1 MENHSI
7 FNECTNL
14 YSLSKTL
21 RFELVPV
28 GETLNYIKEK
38 GLLLQD
44 KQRSKDYEVAK
55 KIIDEYHKW
64 FIEEALGKVQLSNLK
79 SYYAQYDIPQKEDKQ
94 KKEFEKI
101 QENLRKEIVINFT
114 KHPAWNNLIKNE
126 FIKEDLLSFIDNE
139 VKKDIIKKFKK
150 FTTYF
155 TGFNKNRKNMYSDE
169 NKAGSIAFRLIN
181 QNLPKFIDNI
191 KIFLKIK
198 ENKILENDFTTILT
212 EIKPTLKKL
221 HFINN
226 LDEIFT
232 IEFYNNI
239 LTQQSIDDFNTIIG
253 GYSSEDKKEKIR
265 GLNEYINLYNQQ
277 QTDKKNRLPKCK
289 VLFKQILSEKNTVSF
304 LPEKFTNDAE
314 LLESIEKYYQE
325 LNQYVL
331 TKSETNKISL
341 IDLLKNLH
349 DYDLDN
355 IYIKNDIGLT
365 NIAQQMFG
373 DWSVFEEC
381 IKKRFEFENPKKN
394 TKKWEED
401 KEKSFKNPN
410 SFSIK
415 YLQDCLEYVTTE
427 KQKNIAFYF
436 AQFGLINND
445 TENKKDIIETLNINY
460 NNVKDILNGYDKE
473 RDLMK
478 DNEAVQKIKIF
489 LDSIKN
495 VQRFI
500 KPLLGDG
507 KETEKDNLYY
517 AEFDRVW
524 EILKGVNKL
533 YDKIRNYIT
542 KKPYSTEKIKLNF
555 EKSNLLNDWDVQYN
569 TKSGQL
575 FINDG
580 LYYLGIIN
588 KKLNDNE
595 IKNIELNPSKNS
607 TRILI
612 DSQKPDNKNTPR
624 LFIRSK
630 GSNYAPAVSAY
641 KLPIHEIIDLYDK
654 GKFKINFKE
663 KNEIEYKDSLIKLIN
678 YFKNGFLQHEFYKH
692 YMFKWKES
700 EKYNSIN
707 EFYQDVI
714 SSCYQIKKININWN
728 SIVKLVEEGKLYLFQ
743 IYNKDF
749 SKHSKGK
756 PNLHTMYWKMLF
768 DETNLQNV
776 VYKLNGQAEIFYREQ
791 SIKKENIVIHNAN
804 ECLDNKNNLNHKK
817 TSIFDY
823 DLIKDKRF
831 TSNKFHFHVPI
842 TMNFKANG
850 NVNMNEKVLDII
862 KNNGIEHIIGIDRG
876 ERHLIYLTL
885 IDLHGKIIKQF
896 SLNEITNQYKEN
908 QYKTN
913 YHQLLD
919 KKESDKKNAQ
929 LSWGTIENIKE
940 LKEGYISQ
948 IIHQITSLMILY
960 KAIVVL
966 EDLNMGFMRGRQKVD
981 KQIYQ
986 KFEKMLIDKLNY
998 YVDKEK
1004 STTETGGLLK
1014 ALQLSSKSES
1024 FEKLG
1029 NQSGFIFYV
1038 PAWNTSKID
1047 PTTGFVNYLHTKYE
1061 SIKQAKEFFEKF
1073 ETIQFNSI
1081 ENYFEF
1087 KITNYMAFNQKS
1099 ATTQQNWTIC
1109 TNGNRLENYRNKDKN
1124 NQWDTRKVNLTNDI
1138 KSLFGKKNI
1147 DYTKGSCIKNEIVQN
1162 EDAKF
1167 FKDLFYFLKLTLQ
1180 IRNSKTG
1187 TEEDYLLSCV
1197 KNNNGNFYD
1206 SRVIGADKKLPEN
1219 ADANGAYNI
1228 ARKGLMLIQRV
1239 QGKLQKLDDNGI
1251 VHEKNKLVISNNEW
1265 LNFAQKNN

>member
-1 MENHSI
+1 MENQSI

-28 GETLNYIKEK
+28 GETLNHIKEK
-38 GLLLQD
+38 GLLSQD

-79 SYYAQYDIPQKEDKQ
+79 SYYAHYDIPQKEDKQ

-101 QENLRKEIVINFT
+101 QENLRKEIAINFT
-114 KHPAWNNLIKNE
+114 KHLAWNNLLKKE
-126 FIKEDLLSFIDNE
+126 LIKEDLLSFIDNE

-155 TGFNKNRKNMYSDE
+155 TGFNENRKNMYSDE

-198 ENKILENDFTTILT
+198 ENKILENDFATILT

-239 LTQQSIDDFNTIIG
+239 LTQQGIDDFNTIIG
-253 GYSSEDKKEKIR
+253 GFSSEDKKEKIR

-304 LPEKFTNDAE
+304 LPEKFTNDAA

-415 YLQDCLEYVTTE
+415 YLQECLEYVTTE

-445 TENKKDIIETLNINY
+445 NTENKKDIIETLNINY

-533 YDKIRNYIT
+533 YDKVRNYIT

-555 EKSNLLNDWDVQYN
+555 ENSTLLNGWDVNKEPDN
-569 TKSGQL
+569 TAVL
-575 FINDG
+575 FKKDN
-580 LYYLGIIN
+580 LFYLGIMNVKHNAIFKKIEKN
-588 KKLNDNE
+588 KTENYYQKVNYKLLPGANKMLPKVFFSD
-595 IKNIELNPSKNS
+595 KNIVYFNPSE
-607 TRILI
+607 
-612 DSQKPDNKNTPR
+612 
-624 LFIRSK
+624 
-630 GSNYAPAVSAY
+630 
-641 KLPIHEIIDLYDK
+641 EIINIRNH
-654 GKFKINFKE
+654 GTHT
-663 KNEIEYKDSLIKLIN
+663 
-678 YFKNGFLQHEFYKH
+678 KNGEPQKGFEKLEFNIGDCRKMIAFYIQSLHKHTEWKEFNFTFKKVENYNTIDEFYRDVENQGYKIS
-692 YMFKWKES
+692 YSNIDETD
-700 EKYNSIN
+700 IN
-707 EFYQDVI
+707 
-714 SSCYQIKKININWN
+714 NL
-728 SIVKLVEEGKLYLFQ
+728 VKEGKLYLFQ

-768 DETNLQNV
+768 DETNLQNA

-791 SIKKENIVIHNAN
+791 SIKKKNIVIHNAN

-948 IIHQITSLMILY
+948 IIHQITSLMIQY

-998 YVDKEK
+998 YVDKGK

-1014 ALQLSSKSES
+1014 ALQLSSKFES

-1029 NQSGFIFYV
+1029 KQSGFIFYV

-1087 KITNYMAFNQKS
+1087 NISNYMAFNQKS

-1239 QGKLQKLDDNGI
+1239 QGKLQKLDGNGI